1 MAKQNPKQKQAAA
14 VKAAQTEP
22 VVTDTLRKG
31 MQFPKWLPYVII
43 FAFSF
48 AIYSNTL
55 WNRYAIDDTIVVTD
69 NKYTKKGFGGLKEH
83 FTHDM
88 FEGFFGER
96 GAKLVSGGRYRPLSM
111 ASLAVEYE
119 IVRKVRGDKR
129 DVIDEK
135 NIIMTE
141 NDPYLSPMLSHFINI
156 LLFALTGLILYYLLS
171 QLLVNGKH
179 TPFYITLPFIITM
192 LYIAHP
198 LHTEAVANIK
208 GRDEVMCMMLS
219 LLSLVFAVKYVKTQS
234 MSHLLIG
241 AVIYFIALM
250 SKENAITFLA
260 IIPLVYYFFTKATTK
275 NYILSVGL
283 YLAPAALFL
292 ILRGMYTQ
300 SGLTQESPEILN
312 NPFVAPYND
321 FGVRYGTTVY
331 TFLRYY
337 WLMIFPHPLTHD
349 YYFNQVPY
357 YKLTDG
363 MAILALLSTIGLV
376 AYALFTLTKK
386 SLVSFGILFFFIT
399 FSVASNVLFTV
410 GVLMNER
417 FIYMSSL
424 GFCVVLAY
432 LIVHFIKSPRAILAT
447 LIVILSLYS
456 VRTYTRN
463 YDWKDSFT
471 LFRRDV
477 VHSPNSAKIQTSLG
491 GDLTKA
497 ALSNISLFRDSGMI
511 RTILEDLG
519 TSDEQIGYIEA
530 MPDSNV
536 RKTLLDSSIAHLT
549 AAVNVYQT
557 HSNAWLM
564 LGNAYYQRN
573 HNPQEVIPI
582 YTKAAAY
589 RVGGYYDAYFNL
601 GIVYNDLNKVDSART
616 NLLLAY
622 ISKPEQVEVRY
633 MLAQVYAKLNK
644 EDSVLIWLK
653 KGSELRPI
661 ESYDYYQVGMGFG
674 RVAGNLQKSIEY
686 LTKANAMDPK
696 VEMYYEDLGVAYGLS
711 GRIDDAIAVT
721 EKILVI
727 NDKYAPAYLNLA
739 VSYRNKGDMNKS
751 LQYLTKY
758 NELTGKNLT
767 L

>member
-1 MAKQNPKQKQAAA
+1 MAKQNPKQKPVSIKQPSAAPT
-14 VKAAQTEP
+14 VTETVSAGP
-22 VVTDTLRKG
+22 N
-31 MQFPKWLPYVII
+31 FPSWLPYLII

-119 IVRKVRGDKR
+119 IVRKARGDKR

-135 NIIMTE
+135 NIIMSET
-141 NDPYLSPMLSHFINI
+141 DPYLSPFLSHFINI
-156 LLFALTGLILYYLLS
+156 LLFAFTGLILFYLLN
-171 QLLVNGKH
+171 QLFQKGKN
-179 TPFYITLPFIITM
+179 TPFYASLAFIITM
-192 LYIAHP
+192 LYAAHP
-198 LHTEAVANIK
+198 IHTEAVANIK
-208 GRDEVMCMMLS
+208 GRDEVMCMMFS
-219 LLSLVFAVKYVKTQS
+219 LLSLVFAVKYVKTQNIV
-234 MSHLLIG
+234 HLIIG
-241 AVIYFIALM
+241 AVIYFIALL

-260 IIPLVYYFFTKATTK
+260 VIPLVYYFFTKAETK
-275 NYILSVGL
+275 NHLIAVGTYIL
-283 YLAPAALFL
+283 PAAIFL
-292 ILRGMYTQ
+292 ILRSQYTQ
-300 SGLTQESPEILN
+300 AGLTQDSPEILN
-312 NPFVAPYND
+312 NPFVGHGD
-321 FGVRYGTTVY
+321 FSERYGTTVY

-337 WLMIFPHPLTHD
+337 WMMIMPHPLTHD

-357 YKLTDG
+357 YKLSDG
-363 MAILALLSTIGLV
+363 MALIALLATIGLV
-376 AYALFTLTKK
+376 AYALFTLSKK
-386 SLVSFGILFFFIT
+386 SIVSFGILFFFIT

-432 LIVHFIKSPRAILAT
+432 GLVHFIKSRQALLAV
-447 LIVILSLYS
+447 LVLILSFYS

-471 LFRRDV
+471 LFRRDA

-491 GDLTKA
+491 GDLSKA
-497 ALSNISLFRDSGMI
+497 ALSNIALFRDSGMI
-511 RTILEDLG
+511 ETILKDLG
-519 TSDEQIGYIEA
+519 TPAEQIAIIEA
-530 MPDSNV
+530 QPDTIL
-536 RKTLLDSSIAHLT
+536 RKTLLDSSIAHLA
-549 AAVNVYQT
+549 AAVNIYPT

-582 YTKAAAY
+582 YTKAAQY

-601 GIVYNDLNKVDSART
+601 GIVYNDLNQVESAKQ

-622 ISKPEQVEVRY
+622 NAKPEQGEVRF
-633 MLAQVYAKLNK
+633 MLAQVYAKLNT
-644 EDSVLIWLK
+644 EDSALYWLK
-653 KGSELRPI
+653 RGSEIRPI
-661 ESYDYYQVGMGFG
+661 ESYDYYQVAMGFG
-674 RVAGNLQKSIEY
+674 RVANNLPKSIEY
-686 LTKANAMDPK
+686 LQKAISMDPNA
-696 VEMYYEDLGVAYGLS
+696 VTYYEDLGVAYGLS

-721 EKILVI
+721 EKILTI
-727 NDKYAPAYLNLA
+727 DSKYPPAYLNLA
-739 VSYRNKGDMNKS
+739 VSYRNKGNTQKYTE
-751 LQYLTKY
+751 YLAKY
-758 NELTGKNLT
+758 NELTGKNLKPQ
-767 L
+767 

>member
-1 MAKQNPKQKQAAA
+1 MAKHNPKQKPVSIKQQSAAPT
-14 VKAAQTEP
+14 VTETISTGP
-22 VVTDTLRKG
+22 K
-31 MQFPKWLPYVII
+31 FPSWLPYVII

-119 IVRKVRGDKR
+119 IVRKARGDKR

-141 NDPYLSPMLSHFINI
+141 ADPYLSPFLSHFINI
-156 LLFALTGLILYYLLS
+156 LLFAATGLILFYLLN
-171 QLLVNGKH
+171 QLFQKGKN
-179 TPFYITLPFIITM
+179 TPFYASLAFIITM
-192 LYIAHP
+192 LYAAHP
-198 LHTEAVANIK
+198 IHTEAVANIK
-208 GRDEVMCMMLS
+208 GRDEVMCMMFS
-219 LLSLVFAVKYVKTQS
+219 LLSLVFAVKYVKTQNIV
-234 MSHLLIG
+234 HLIIG
-241 AVIYFIALM
+241 AVIYFIALL

-260 IIPLVYYFFTKATTK
+260 VIPLVYYFFTKAETK
-275 NYILSVGL
+275 NYLLSVGL
-283 YLAPAALFL
+283 YLLPAAIFL
-292 ILRGMYTQ
+292 ILRSQYTQ
-300 SGLTQESPEILN
+300 AGLTQDSPEILN
-312 NPFVAPYND
+312 NPFVGHGD
-321 FGVRYGTTVY
+321 FSERYGTTVY

-337 WLMIFPHPLTHD
+337 WMMLVPHPLTHD

-357 YKLTDG
+357 YKLSDG
-363 MAILALLSTIGLV
+363 MAIIALLSTIGLV
-376 AYALFTLTKK
+376 AYALFTLSKK
-386 SLVSFGILFFFIT
+386 SIVSFGILFFFIT

-424 GFCVVLAY
+424 GFCVILAY
-432 LIVHFIKSPRAILAT
+432 AMVHYVKSQKALLAV
-447 LIVILSLYS
+447 LVVILSLYS

-471 LFRRDV
+471 LFRRDA

-491 GDLTKA
+491 GDLSKA
-497 ALSNISLFRDSGMI
+497 ALSNIALFRDSGMI
-511 RTILEDLG
+511 ETILKDLG
-519 TSDEQIGYIEA
+519 TPADQIAIIEA
-530 MPDSNV
+530 QQDTIL

-549 AAVNVYQT
+549 AAVNIYPT

-582 YTKAAAY
+582 YSKAAAY

-601 GIVYNDLNKVDSART
+601 GIVYNDLNRLDSARN

-622 ISKPEQVEVRY
+622 ASKPEQVEVRY
-633 MLAQVYAKLNK
+633 MLAQVYAKLNQ
-644 EDSVLIWLK
+644 EDSMLLWLQR
-653 KGSELRPI
+653 GSELRKL
-661 ESYDYYQVGMGFG
+661 ESYDYYLMGMGFG
-674 RVAGNLQKSIEY
+674 RVANNLPKSIEY
-686 LTKANAMDPK
+686 LQKAIAMDPNA
-696 VEMYYEDLGVAYGLS
+696 VTYYEDLGVAYGLS

-721 EKILVI
+721 EKILTI
-727 NDKYAPAYLNLA
+727 DDKYPPAYLNLA
-739 VSYRNKGDMNKS
+739 LSYRNKGNAQKYAE
-751 LQYLTKY
+751 YLTKY
-758 NELTGKNLT
+758 NELTGKNLK
-767 L
+767 LQ